1 MGFGSS
7 LAVKIIGI
15 VIVLFIIM
23 WLLNSLLGGVKDFVK
38 MLNPLNWF
46 KDGGV
51 FKPVGNFFSGGAKTI
66 GSGLNTAGGAIAGA
80 GKTTGN
86 AIAGGANKVI
96 DGIGSVFQDEEDL
109 DGNVL

>member
-15 VIVLFIIM
+15 VIVLFLIM
-23 WLLNSLLGGVKDFVK
+23 WLLNSLLGGVKDFVQ
-38 MLNPLNWF
+38 MLNPVNWF

-51 FKPVGNFFSGGAKTI
+51 FKPVKNAFSDVSGGLKK
-66 GSGLNTAGGAIAGA
+66 G
-80 GKTTGN
+80 GN
-86 AIAGGANKVI
+86 ATVDWLSGKGNPLW
-96 DGIGSVFQDEEDL
+96 QDEEDL

>member
-15 VIVLFIIM
+15 VIVLFLIM

-51 FKPVGNFFSGGAKTI
+51 FKPVGDFFSGGVKSI
-66 GSGLNTAGGAIAGA
+66 GGGLNKAGGAIEDA
-80 GKTTGN
+80 GKKTGN
-86 AIAGGANKVI
+86 AIVGGANSVV
-96 DGIGSVFQDEEDL
+96 DGIGNLLQDEEDL